1 MYAVETLT
9 HTTTTANVAE
19 TRRLLYHGG
28 MRNDT
33 DTGTTHPPM
42 DQPYDDEY
50 LRQTSG
56 SRALSNRTL
65 LIIMVAFIVI
75 GAVALGGPVV
85 VTMFHH

>member
-1 MYAVETLT
+1 
-9 HTTTTANVAE
+9 
-19 TRRLLYHGG
+19 

-33 DTGTTHPPM
+33 DTDTTQATV
-42 DQPYDDEY
+42 DQPEDDDY

-65 LIIMVAFIVI
+65 LIIIVAFIVI

-85 VTMFHH
+85 VMMFRH

>member
-1 MYAVETLT
+1 
-9 HTTTTANVAE
+9 
-19 TRRLLYHGG
+19 
-28 MRNDT
+28 
-33 DTGTTHPPM
+33 M

>member
-9 HTTTTANVAE
+9 HTTTTTNVAE

-33 DTGTTHPPM
+33 DTDTDT
-42 DQPYDDEY
+42 DTIQPYDDEY

>member
-1 MYAVETLT
+1 
-9 HTTTTANVAE
+9 
-19 TRRLLYHGG
+19 

-33 DTGTTHPPM
+33 DTDTTGASV
-42 DQPYDDEY
+42 DRSDDDGY

-65 LIIMVAFIVI
+65 LVIMVAFIVI

-85 VTMFHH
+85 ATFFHH

>member
-1 MYAVETLT
+1 MTL
-9 HTTTTANVAE
+9 HRLSSPSVPW
-19 TRRLLYHGG
+19 LLYHGG

-33 DTGTTHPPM
+33 DTDATRASAGRP
-42 DQPYDDEY
+42 DDGY

-65 LIIMVAFIVI
+65 LIIIVAFIVI

-85 VTMFHH
+85 ATFFHH